1 MSAVFAQDSFEEV
14 FGSMIAG
21 SLPLAGVNAEA
32 AVALVAR
39 DILGTEDVH
48 TVSVREPVLKRILY
62 FALPSKVLT
71 SVPNVALPLTAS
83 LPGHPAHRGPGA
95 YVLTHGNRSAAAL
108 FTGTQLRLLFNDR
121 DLIAEAIAEQGLSEF
136 NVNEVQDGY
145 PLTSAYA
152 ALQQRVDTTSER
164 VTRIAGVLTLLA
176 GATLLG
182 AQFATGFEARRHQR
196 PQGTRAA
203 ALHHRPDPDLSPRRA
218 DRHGAGGRLQHRPH
232 RRLDR
237 ALPIGRVSGGLRGH
251 GARVGHPRHRPVL
264 RHRGARRARG
274 RRHGPR
280 APGQDHGRGRTHQG
294 LRRDPDLA
302 GGRAL
307 MASSLQD
314 QVTTFFNVL
323 GRLRPLAIVLVG
335 TALVGTMF
343 AGVAV
348 RDAVQAFSKAQAVSA
363 EEAAQVKLVR
373 ADLTD
378 EDYTRYGGIVA
389 GLYPGV
395 RVEVP
400 AGEGI
405 LRLSID
411 NIALYDAWIRGL
423 MALQPNAKNV
433 VWEAKSICLQECAR
447 GMVATAD
454 VQGYVQSVEFEQ

>member
-62 FALPSKVLT
+62 FAAPSKVLT
-71 SVPNVALPLTAS
+71 SVPNAALPLTAS

-182 AQFATGFEARRHQR
+182 AQFAAGYYQSKLDAISDRKEIALQRFTTDLTLTSRLAEQIAMVQVVASNTVRTGGWIERYRLEGSREAFEVMVPEWVTRDIVQSFGTEARAELAGDGMVRV
-196 PQGTRAA
+196 
-203 ALHHRPDPDLSPRRA
+203 RRGKIT
-218 DRHGAGGRLQHRPH
+218 GAGERTK
-232 RRLDR
+232 
-237 ALPIGRVSGGLRGH
+237 VSDATPTSLG
-251 GARVGHPRHRPVL
+251 
-264 RHRGARRARG
+264 
-274 RRHGPR
+274 
-280 APGQDHGRGRTHQG
+280 
-294 LRRDPDLA
+294 
-302 GGRAL
+302 GGR
-307 MASSLQD
+307 
-314 QVTTFFNVL
+314 
-323 GRLRPLAIVLVG
+323 
-335 TALVGTMF
+335 
-343 AGVAV
+343 
-348 RDAVQAFSKAQAVSA
+348 
-363 EEAAQVKLVR
+363 
-373 ADLTD
+373 
-378 EDYTRYGGIVA
+378 
-389 GLYPGV
+389 
-395 RVEVP
+395 
-400 AGEGI
+400 
-405 LRLSID
+405 
-411 NIALYDAWIRGL
+411 
-423 MALQPNAKNV
+423 
-433 VWEAKSICLQECAR
+433 
-447 GMVATAD
+447 
-454 VQGYVQSVEFEQ
+454 

>member
-62 FALPSKVLT
+62 FAAPSKVLT
-71 SVPNVALPLTAS
+71 SVPNAALPLTAS

-182 AQFATGFEARRHQR
+182 AQFATGYHQSKLDAISDRKELALQRFTTDLTLTSRLAEQIAMVQVVASNTVRTGGWIERYRLEGSREAYEVMVPEWVTRDIVQSFGTEARAELAGDGMVRVR
-196 PQGTRAA
+196 RGKITGTGERTTVSDAA
-203 ALHHRPDPDLSPRRA
+203 PASL
-218 DRHGAGGRLQHRPH
+218 GGGR
-232 RRLDR
+232 
-237 ALPIGRVSGGLRGH
+237 
-251 GARVGHPRHRPVL
+251 
-264 RHRGARRARG
+264 
-274 RRHGPR
+274 
-280 APGQDHGRGRTHQG
+280 
-294 LRRDPDLA
+294 
-302 GGRAL
+302 
-307 MASSLQD
+307 
-314 QVTTFFNVL
+314 
-323 GRLRPLAIVLVG
+323 
-335 TALVGTMF
+335 
-343 AGVAV
+343 
-348 RDAVQAFSKAQAVSA
+348 
-363 EEAAQVKLVR
+363 
-373 ADLTD
+373 
-378 EDYTRYGGIVA
+378 
-389 GLYPGV
+389 
-395 RVEVP
+395 
-400 AGEGI
+400 
-405 LRLSID
+405 
-411 NIALYDAWIRGL
+411 
-423 MALQPNAKNV
+423 
-433 VWEAKSICLQECAR
+433 
-447 GMVATAD
+447 
-454 VQGYVQSVEFEQ
+454 

>member
-62 FALPSKVLT
+62 FAAPSKVLT
-71 SVPNVALPLTAS
+71 SVPNAALPLTAS

-182 AQFATGFEARRHQR
+182 AQFAAGYYQSKLDAISDRKEIALQRFTTDLTLTSRLAEQIAMVQVVASNTVRTGGWIERYRLEGSREAYEVMVPEWVTRDIVQSFGTEARAELAGDGMVRV
-196 PQGTRAA
+196 
-203 ALHHRPDPDLSPRRA
+203 RRGKIT
-218 DRHGAGGRLQHRPH
+218 GAGERTK
-232 RRLDR
+232 
-237 ALPIGRVSGGLRGH
+237 VSD
-251 GARVGHPRHRPVL
+251 A
-264 RHRGARRARG
+264 
-274 RRHGPR
+274 
-280 APGQDHGRGRTHQG
+280 APAS
-294 LRRDPDLA
+294 LA
-302 GGRAL
+302 GGR
-307 MASSLQD
+307 
-314 QVTTFFNVL
+314 
-323 GRLRPLAIVLVG
+323 
-335 TALVGTMF
+335 
-343 AGVAV
+343 
-348 RDAVQAFSKAQAVSA
+348 
-363 EEAAQVKLVR
+363 
-373 ADLTD
+373 
-378 EDYTRYGGIVA
+378 
-389 GLYPGV
+389 
-395 RVEVP
+395 
-400 AGEGI
+400 
-405 LRLSID
+405 
-411 NIALYDAWIRGL
+411 
-423 MALQPNAKNV
+423 
-433 VWEAKSICLQECAR
+433 
-447 GMVATAD
+447 
-454 VQGYVQSVEFEQ
+454 